1 MDILIGSTDQWV
13 RVRAMTAASAA
24 LTGKLAADFAFWY
37 ARQGE
42 APVAITPLVDK
53 SPGDAHADGGVYE
66 EGRGWYWV
74 GVPDA
79 AFATGVPSVG
89 ISGTVSGGIV
99 LDAPIRLSTHNAADV
114 AALILET
121 PANKLVTDGDGYVTF
136 NNTSIGTVATLT
148 NAPPDS
154 AGVGTLLTR
163 VPQVISMAQIG
174 GAGAYYVEVLDAT
187 GAAVAPAATAL
198 STATWTATKAGY
210 LDAAISTR
218 QATVTN
224 LANVVTMAAQFSTMI
239 VLDGAVY
246 DFTAAALAA
255 APSGSGLSAQEVRD
269 AMKLAPTAGDP
280 DAGSVDKHLD
290 DLLEDT
296 GTTLPTQIAALD
308 ISAGTGTYACT
319 WTVDDGSTALEGA
332 KVSFWLAGVLRGTGT
347 TDASGEVSMSLDAGT
362 YTVAISLSGYT
373 FASTTHTVSA
383 MASTWTKTFS
393 MTAIVFSPTPDAD
406 QVTAWGYVY
415 GPAGTVESGATIV
428 LEQRTA
434 GARQIYDNAPRTLTA
449 DGSGLV
455 SAVVWADG
463 SEYRYRRGT
472 GGEWS
477 ELFAPEDDEDPD
489 LPNSY
494 RLPGW
499 LGAS

>member
-1 MDILIGSTDQWV
+1 MDILIDSTDQWV

-37 ARQGE
+37 ARQGA

-79 AFATGVPSVG
+79 AFVTGVPSVG

-99 LDAPIRLSTHNAADV
+99 LDAPIRLKYSLQIADTGATAVSRLTAAQAADAV
-114 AALILET
+114 WDEAKSEHTTAGTFGLWLGTKLWNWLGALMGKT
-121 PANKLVTDGDGYVTF
+121 AD
-136 NNTSIGTVATLT
+136 ATT
-148 NAPPDS
+148 RAEINATT
-154 AGVGTLLTR
+154 A
-163 VPQVISMAQIG
+163 
-174 GAGAYYVEVLDAT
+174 GAGYNETTDSQEAIRDRGDAAWVTGSGGDAT
-187 GAAVAPAATAL
+187 
-198 STATWTATKAGY
+198 
-210 LDAAISTR
+210 
-218 QATVTN
+218 QAK
-224 LANVVTMAAQFSTMI
+224 QDI
-239 VLDGAVY
+239 II
-246 DFTAAALAA
+246 AALA
-255 APSGSGLSAQEVRD
+255 VVD
-269 AMKLAPTAGDP
+269 ATA
-280 DAGSVDKHLD
+280 DAV
-290 DLLEDT
+290 LEDT
-296 GTTLPTQIAALD
+296 GTTLPAQIAALD
-308 ISAGTGTYACT
+308 IGGGTGVYACT
-319 WTVDDGSTALEGA
+319 WTVNDGTTVLQGA
-332 KVSFWLAGVLRGTGT
+332 TVSFWLAGVLRGTGT

-373 FASTTHTVSA
+373 FASTTHAVSST
-383 MASTWTKTFS
+383 ASTWTKTFS
-393 MTAIVFSPTPDAD
+393 MTAIVFSPAPDAD

-415 GPAGTVESGATIV
+415 GPAATVEPGATIV

>member
-1 MDILIGSTDQWV
+1 MV
-13 RVRAMTAASAA
+13 AKAS
-24 LTGKLAADFAFWY
+24 GD
-37 ARQGE
+37 
-42 APVAITPLVDK
+42 AIT
-53 SPGDAHADGGVYE
+53 
-66 EGRGWYWV
+66 
-74 GVPDA
+74 
-79 AFATGVPSVG
+79 
-89 ISGTVSGGIV
+89 SGTVNYYLKAKNGVNAGKWWKNSDQTWAAVETANAMTHDADGNWTIELAASPFADGIV
-99 LDAPIRLSTHNAADV
+99 YLEYAKESGDLHVAGEGRLLRGKAVDYGLASADTGATAV
-114 AALILET
+114 ARTGADSDTLET
-121 PANKLVTDGDGYVTF
+121 LSD
-136 NNTSIGTVATLT
+136 
-148 NAPPDS
+148 
-154 AGVGTLLTR
+154 
-163 VPQVISMAQIG
+163 Q
-174 GAGAYYVEVLDAT
+174 LDT
-187 GAAVAPAATAL
+187 
-198 STATWTATKAGY
+198 
-210 LDAAISTR
+210 I
-218 QATVTN
+218 
-224 LANVVTMAAQFSTMI
+224 
-239 VLDGAVY
+239 
-246 DFTAAALAA
+246 
-255 APSGSGLSAQEVRD
+255 
-269 AMKLAPTAGDP
+269 
-280 DAGSVDKHLD
+280 
-290 DLLEDT
+290 LEDT
-296 GTTLPTQIAALD
+296 GTTLPAQIAALD

-373 FASTTHTVSA
+373 FASTTHAVSA
-383 MASTWTKTFS
+383 TASTWTKTFS